1 MGESDITAAEK
12 ELEAAKEEWGDQ
24 MNRMRSEFD
33 FMKARSFNET
43 RDASGV
49 AAVKVVKEVRNI
61 SHCESDCDFDSVF
74 CVCEGD

>member
-61 SHCESDCDFDSVF
+61 SPL
-74 CVCEGD
+74 